1 VTAPSTTASAPASPS
16 RGRLGLLRQPDFA
29 KLWVGD
35 TISQFGTQISLLA
48 VPLIGASILQVPP
61 EQFALLGFF
70 EFLPFILI
78 SLPAGVWVDRLR
90 RRPILI
96 SGDLVRAVSLLSIP
110 IAYEL
115 DVLTIWQLYVVGFVN
130 GVATV
135 FFDVAYQSYLPS
147 LVERDEIVEGNSKLE
162 VSRSAAQIVGP
173 GVGGVLVAALSAPVA
188 VIGDAISFVASAAFV
203 FFIRRPEPP
212 AVPHPS
218 GEAPSMVSEA
228 RAGLSYVL
236 QNRYLRSIAACTGTS
251 NLFSNMLYSVFILYM
266 VRDLL
271 LAPEQIGLIF
281 SIGSIGFLVG
291 ALTANRIAKRI
302 GIGPT
307 IVISIITGFP
317 AGILIAISPPNQ
329 AAIPL
334 LIAAGLLG
342 GFSQMVYNINQVSFR
357 QAITPPRMQGRM
369 NASMR
374 FIVWGTIPP
383 GQILGGIIAG
393 AFGISTAIW
402 IGALGEILPIAI
414 ILFSPVRSLREMPEA
429 VGDDGAVGEG
439 GGSASTPDPSTLA
452 EALDET
458 PEPVGSAAP
467 VPRVEDS

>member
-1 VTAPSTTASAPASPS
+1 M
-16 RGRLGLLRQPDFA
+16 
-29 KLWVGD
+29 
-35 TISQFGTQISLLA
+35 I
-48 VPLIGASILQVPP
+48 
-61 EQFALLGFF
+61 
-70 EFLPFILI
+70 
-78 SLPAGVWVDRLR
+78 
-90 RRPILI
+90 
-96 SGDLVRAVSLLSIP
+96 
-110 IAYEL
+110 
-115 DVLTIWQLYVVGFVN
+115 
-130 GVATV
+130 
-135 FFDVAYQSYLPS
+135 
-147 LVERDEIVEGNSKLE
+147 
-162 VSRSAAQIVGP
+162 
-173 GVGGVLVAALSAPVA
+173 
-188 VIGDAISFVASAAFV
+188 
-203 FFIRRPEPP
+203 
-212 AVPHPS
+212 
-218 GEAPSMVSEA
+218 SEA

-402 IGALGEILPIAI
+402 IGALGEILPILI
-414 ILFSPVRSLREMPEA
+414 ILLSPVRSLREMPEA
-429 VGDDGAVGEG
+429 VDDDVTEGEG
-439 GGSASTPDPSTLA
+439 GGSAATPDPAILA

-467 VPRVEDS
+467 VPRAEDS